1 MNRAEKATL
10 IFLDVLFFVAAGGA
24 ALIGKLPPIPDW
36 AFLPVLGLAAYR
48 GGRAIAYNF
57 IFKWLR
63 EMFGVFETDDS
74 SGAGQSNE
82 ATGKGIRH
90 ALAELVCCPICSG
103 TWVGVML
110 LVIYAL
116 YAPVGTALMY
126 ALAAAGIAE
135 IFDWMSD
142 FFSWNGRAARERAG
156 TDWLYKNR
164 PETLSDLDQRRRGG
178 ESL

>member
-1 MNRAEKATL
+1 MNRAEKAAL
-10 IFLDVLFFVAAGGA
+10 IFLDVLFVIVAAGA
-24 ALIGKLPPIPDW
+24 ALLGKLPPIPDW
-36 AFLPVLGLAAYR
+36 AFLPILGLAAFR

-63 EMFGVFETDDS
+63 EMIGVREVDDS

-82 ATGKGIRH
+82 AAGTGVRH

-103 TWVGVML
+103 TWVGVGL

-116 YAPVGTALMY
+116 YAPVGTALIY

-135 IFDWMSD
+135 IFDWLSD
-142 FFSWNGRAARERAG
+142 FLSWNGRAARERAG

-164 PETLSDLDQRRRGG
+164 PETLRELDRRREG
-178 ESL
+178 